1 MRPGCPSVLVKVT
14 APSMNVP
21 LGALALTY
29 EANSAF
35 GVTVTVTVA
44 LDWAGTVTESA
55 ENVRSMPAPA
65 QFFEC
70 CVKSSPST
78 ISDRACPPSV

>member
-1 MRPGCPSVLVKVT
+1 MRSGAPSALVKVT

-21 LGALALTY
+21 CGVFSFAH

-44 LDWAGTVTESA
+44 LEAAGTVTESA
-55 ENVRSMPAPA
+55 EKIRSMPAPA
-65 QFFEC
+65 QFVELAR
-70 CVKSSPST
+70 KSKSITFSE
-78 ISDRACPPSV
+78 RAWPPRV